1 MLATLNKRQAEII
14 QATIDL
20 VAENGLTGTTIS
32 QIAKRAHASPGI
44 IYHYF
49 ETKDDIIHL
58 VYETITAEYVAVMM
72 AGFPAEAPWQARL
85 KHIWLKTYTYF
96 VENPHKATFHEQY
109 KHSAYYTE
117 GTERGA
123 DALYQPLV
131 DSFIQETIQG
141 NIRNLPFPALYTLSI
156 GVALNIAKHQ
166 IAGVL
171 EPDEA
176 MLASLAEASCRAL
189 AIV

>member
-1 MLATLNKRQAEII
+1 MLTTLSKRQTEII
-14 QATIDL
+14 QATIEL

-32 QIAKRAHASPGI
+32 QIAKRAKASPGI

-49 ETKDDIIHL
+49 ETKDDIIHS
-58 VYETITAEYVAVMM
+58 VYETITAEYVAVLMDD
-72 AGFPAEAPWQARL
+72 FPAAAPWEERL

-109 KHSAYYTE
+109 KHSAYYAQGAE
-117 GTERGA
+117 LGT

-131 DSFIQETIQG
+131 DSFVQETEKG
-141 NIRNLPFPALYTLSI
+141 NIRQLPFPALYTLSV

-171 EPDEA
+171 EPNDA
-176 MLASLAEASCRAL
+176 MLESLAEASCRAL